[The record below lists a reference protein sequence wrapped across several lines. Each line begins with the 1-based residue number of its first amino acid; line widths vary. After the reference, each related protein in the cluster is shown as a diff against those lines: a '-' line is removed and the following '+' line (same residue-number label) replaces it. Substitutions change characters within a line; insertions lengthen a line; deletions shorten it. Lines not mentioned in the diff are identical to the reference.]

1 MLSFSARL
9 RASYLISFLVK
20 TDIRNPLRCLQ
31 DHKASILIR
40 FLLMR
45 FHERSHLAARL
56 VYYTIFLQTCKY
68 DYYKINPLAAII
80 ENYCE

>member
-1 MLSFSARL
+1 
-9 RASYLISFLVK
+9 
-20 TDIRNPLRCLQ
+20 
-31 DHKASILIR
+31 
-40 FLLMR
+40 MR
-45 FHERSHLAARL
+45 FHERSHLAAQL